1 MARAATRTCCFF
13 TATAALALAIGL
25 VACPAGAAASA
36 EGGGGFSAAE
46 LASLKALFGRHDVV
60 ALVDSDQRGEPRA
73 MTLAMR
79 VAASRENTFKVF
91 EDPENF
97 YYISTLFKE
106 NKVLQEHGNTKAF
119 SWASRHKL
127 FSVVGRN
134 TIALFP
140 PRRADVT
147 VVDSSMGSGVFKV
160 ILHEDGPDHT
170 IVVVSGLLD
179 VQTSEWLIRVLLG
192 GNPAIRQAMNVAIG
206 LVMIKGIADVALRY
220 QKGQPLDKHRT
231 RGKAGGAPAPLSQ
244 KELLA
249 LAPLLVRGQVVICDS
264 HKGGRLRQITAVEVV
279 EAPAADVFAA
289 VGTPAGYSRLIK
301 AIDKVEIHS
310 NDGAVIDFSWNIGLS
325 VFGLTSRN
333 RMSKTENGVLV
344 EASGGE
350 LDGAKWRWQI
360 VPTAPNRTVVAYH
373 GFANLRRSTSILEQT
388 LRREP
393 YLEHGLVA
401 GSNMVMLG
409 AIRRGVEQR

>member
-1 MARAATRTCCFF
+1 V
-13 TATAALALAIGL
+13 TALLALCAAL
-25 VACPAGAAASA
+25 VARPASAAAAA
-36 EGGGGFSAAE
+36 ETGGGFSAAE
-46 LASLKALFGRHDVV
+46 LASIRPLFDRHEVIAL
-60 ALVDSDQRGEPRA
+60 AESDARGEPRA

-79 VAASRENTFKVF
+79 VEASRQNVFKVF
-91 EDPENF
+91 ENPENF

-127 FSVVGRN
+127 FSVVGKN

-147 VVDSSMGSGVFKV
+147 VIDSSMGSGVFKV
-160 ILHEDGPDHT
+160 VFHEDGPDRT
-170 IVVVSGLLD
+170 IVVVSGLLE

-192 GNPAIRQAMNVAIG
+192 GNPAIRQAMNMAIG
-206 LVMIKGIADVALRY
+206 LVMIKGIEAMAERY
-220 QKGQPLDKHRT
+220 QKGLPLDKHRT
-231 RGKAGGAPAPLSQ
+231 RGKAGGAPAPLGQ

-249 LAPLLVRGQVVICDS
+249 LAPLLVRGQAVLCDS
-264 HKGGRLRQITAVEVV
+264 HKGGRLRQATVV
-279 EAPAADVFAA
+279 EAFAAPASAVFTA
-289 VGTPAGYSRLIK
+289 VGTPAGYPRLIK
-301 AIDKVEIHS
+301 AIDKVEVHA
-310 NDGAVIDFSWNIGLS
+310 NDGKTIDFSWNIGLS

-333 RMSKTENGVLV
+333 RMTTTADGVIV
-344 EASGGE
+344 EAAGGE
-350 LDGAKWRWQI
+350 LDGAMWRWQI

-373 GFANLRRSTSILEQT
+373 GFANLRKSTAILEQT

-401 GSNMVMLG
+401 GSNMVMIR
-409 AIRRGVEQR
+409 AIRRGTEPR

>member
-1 MARAATRTCCFF
+1 MTTLLALS
-13 TATAALALAIGL
+13 AALVAL
-25 VACPAGAAASA
+25 PASAAAAA
-36 EGGGGFSAAE
+36 ETGGGFSAAE
-46 LASLKALFGRHDVV
+46 LASLRPLFSRHEVIAL
-60 ALVDSDQRGEPRA
+60 AESDERGGPRA
-73 MTLAMR
+73 MTLAIR
-79 VAASRENTFKVF
+79 VAASRANVFKVF
-91 EDPENF
+91 ENPENF

-106 NKVLQEHGNTKAF
+106 NKILQEHGNTTAF

-127 FSVVGRN
+127 FSVVGKN

-192 GNPAIRQAMNVAIG
+192 GNPAIRQAMNIAIG
-206 LVMIKGIADVALRY
+206 LVMIKGIAAMGVRY
-220 QKGQPLDKHRT
+220 QQGKPLDKHGT
-231 RGKAGGAPAPLSQ
+231 RGRSGGVPSALTQ

-279 EAPAADVFAA
+279 AAPAAEVFAA
-289 VGTPAGYSRLIK
+289 VSTPAGYPGLIK
-301 AIDKVEIHS
+301 AIDKIEIHA
-310 NDGAVIDFSWNIGLS
+310 NDGESIDFSWNIGFS

-333 RMSKTENGVLV
+333 RLSRTTDGVLV

-401 GSNMVMLG
+401 GSNMVMLR